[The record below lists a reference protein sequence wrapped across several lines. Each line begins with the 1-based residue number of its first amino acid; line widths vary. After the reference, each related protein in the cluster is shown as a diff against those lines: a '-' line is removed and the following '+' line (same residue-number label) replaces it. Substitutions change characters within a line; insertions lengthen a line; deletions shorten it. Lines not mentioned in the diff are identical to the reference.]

1 MRENRVSIRLGSG
14 MLLMAGML
22 AGPVLAQSAN
32 DYRLPGATGT
42 PTSRAA
48 GPVDPSDPTISQPRP
63 RASTTATPS
72 PEPAVPSPAP
82 SAAPTAQPRPAAVA
96 PRAIRT
102 AAPQATVPLPAQNA
116 PAPQPSLTPNLG
128 PAPDLSPS
136 PSAIPIIPPV
146 PQAAAATGS
155 GFDWLPWLAG
165 ALALLA
171 GTSVLLWRR
180 RRRANEPEIAFEPPV
195 VPQPDPGPQPAPQPA
210 AATAV
215 IAPESTPT
223 TLPDPA
229 FSPAQSDLV
238 LTLEARRLTASLMAT
253 TLSYSLRLTNNGAAP
268 LAALAIEADMVSAHA
283 SLPVE
288 QQIANPAQPMELR
301 HAQVDLAPG
310 ESVEFTGDLRL
321 PLTDITPIRSG
332 SSAYFVPLA
341 RFRVDG
347 GTQVMAHTFVIGEL
361 PEQTD
366 AALRPFRL
374 DLGPRTYSRIGQRA
388 VA

>member
-1 MRENRVSIRLGSG
+1 
-14 MLLMAGML
+14 MAGML
-22 AGPVLAQSAN
+22 SGPVLAQSAN

-63 RASTTATPS
+63 RASATTASS
-72 PEPAVPSPAP
+72 PEPAVPSTAP

-96 PRAIRT
+96 PRAVRT

-116 PAPQPSLTPNLG
+116 PAPQPSLTPNLA
-128 PAPDLSPS
+128 PAPQLSPS
-136 PSAIPIIPPV
+136 PSAAPV
-146 PQAAAATGS
+146 ILPGPQAASAAGTE
-155 GFDWLPWLAG
+155 FDWRPWLVG

-171 GTSVLLWRR
+171 GTGALLWWRR
-180 RRRANEPEIAFEPPV
+180 RRLSEPEIAFEPPV
-195 VPQPDPGPQPAPQPA
+195 VPQPEPDPQPARQPA
-210 AATAV
+210 AVVEPEPATTPL
-215 IAPESTPT
+215 PE
-223 TLPDPA
+223 PA
-229 FSPAQSDLV
+229 LSPAPTELV
-238 LTLEARRLTASLMAT
+238 LTLEVRRLTASLMAT

-288 QQIANPAQPMELR
+288 QQIANPVQRMELR

-321 PLTDITPIRSG
+321 SLADITPIRSG

-347 GTQVMAHTFVIGEL
+347 GVQVMAQTFVIGEL
-361 PEQTD
+361 PEQAG